1 MPHSFLSFDVG
12 TRNLAFCRMSFS
24 ENLIAS
30 GKVTEWEVIDL
41 GGSSVSNFPE
51 RCALVLTAEM
61 EKRFGTKLREGG
73 QGENIDYILIERQ
86 PKRRSMIMMAVQ
98 MFLCQYFSEFVLRKQ
113 VGRVVFV
120 SPVIKLKT
128 DCLPVSMDSL
138 PPLSELL
145 ERFATVPVVID
156 RSIDSDAPLEDDN
169 RGNRGGPSGTVESS
183 RGQCGRGRGSSLPE
197 QRRKYAL
204 NKGDAVV
211 RTCILLHDV
220 IKDHSI
226 MSEFLEE
233 KKKDDLADAFMQQ
246 GPLQKVVDKAGNST
260 VLPPE
265 TSLASLANSLASG
278 GTYDI
283 VYVDAKDSVHAL
295 ESGVHAMRLLHPSG
309 ILVFQN
315 YVHNQEHDTNCPRI
329 GIDAFLSTYVRY
341 IRMLRNTFHT
351 FVQKR
356 TTAEAL
362 PKRVCHAEMFPLPEE
377 DEPKCRSEKVILR
390 EVILSGKKAYA
401 SICNAGSS
409 TRRQSPSA
417 IVASVIYLGSL
428 YDKTG
433 VPPVKWFCVTFN
445 ISELNLNKA
454 VTKMR
459 QRSGSYRVVDIPKL
473 QQSCIEYCIK
483 IIRRNQIM

>member
-12 TRNLAFCRMSFS
+12 TRNLAFCRMSFP
-24 ENLIAS
+24 ENSIAS

-73 QGENIDYILIERQ
+73 QGENIDYVLIERQ

-138 PPLSELL
+138 PPLRELL

-156 RSIDSDAPLEDDN
+156 MSIDSDAPLEDDN

-183 RGQCGRGRGSSLPE
+183 RGRRGRGSSLPE

-211 RTCILLHDV
+211 RTCVLLHDV

-233 KKKDDLADAFMQQ
+233 KKKDDLADAFMQC
-246 GPLQKVVDKAGNST
+246 VCYFAST
-260 VLPPE
+260 VMMKP
-265 TSLASLANSLASG
+265 
-278 GTYDI
+278 
-283 VYVDAKDSVHAL
+283 
-295 ESGVHAMRLLHPSG
+295 
-309 ILVFQN
+309 
-315 YVHNQEHDTNCPRI
+315 
-329 GIDAFLSTYVRY
+329 
-341 IRMLRNTFHT
+341 
-351 FVQKR
+351 
-356 TTAEAL
+356 
-362 PKRVCHAEMFPLPEE
+362 
-377 DEPKCRSEKVILR
+377 
-390 EVILSGKKAYA
+390 
-401 SICNAGSS
+401 
-409 TRRQSPSA
+409 
-417 IVASVIYLGSL
+417 
-428 YDKTG
+428 
-433 VPPVKWFCVTFN
+433 
-445 ISELNLNKA
+445 
-454 VTKMR
+454 
-459 QRSGSYRVVDIPKL
+459 
-473 QQSCIEYCIK
+473 
-483 IIRRNQIM
+483 